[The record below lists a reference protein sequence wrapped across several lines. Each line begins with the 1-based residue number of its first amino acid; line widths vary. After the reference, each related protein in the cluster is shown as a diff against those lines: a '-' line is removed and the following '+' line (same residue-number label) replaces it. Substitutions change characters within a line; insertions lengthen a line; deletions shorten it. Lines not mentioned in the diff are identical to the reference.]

1 MDLAE
6 LMAERYADGEP
17 EVYATGEAKAGDIE
31 RLVADTSRLAELG
44 VEPSVGLEEGLD
56 RLYEWFKNRE
66 RGAQEAPTP
75 GGGSTG
81 E

>member
-6 LMAERYADGEP
+6 LMTDRYYDGDP
-17 EVYATGEAKAGDIE
+17 DVYATGEAKAGDIE
-31 RLVADTSRLAELG
+31 RLVVDNSRLAELD

-56 RLYEWFKNRE
+56 RLYEWFQSRE